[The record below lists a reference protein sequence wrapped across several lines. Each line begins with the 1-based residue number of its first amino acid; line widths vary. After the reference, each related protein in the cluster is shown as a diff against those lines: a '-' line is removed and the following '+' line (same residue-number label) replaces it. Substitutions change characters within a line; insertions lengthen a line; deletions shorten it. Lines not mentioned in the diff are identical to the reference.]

1 MSAWQAAC
9 HFKCDIRAWHAETTT
24 GCYELFQISCK
35 TVLANDQV
43 KCLLQKRKTSVSQG
57 WIIVMSCT
65 EYFGAEARVGSDIFC
80 QFGIGTRGLRPKAVG
95 VWKCSYV
102 HLPSTRWLSTALE
115 KFYQGYEDRYRPAPP
130 SFWDPHP
137 ICVACLCSNQNI
149 NKTATIVKLPTILLW

>member
-1 MSAWQAAC
+1 MTGGLPFQMWYSCVTCRNNNWMLWT
-9 HFKCDIRAWHAETTT
+9 FSDIMQNGFSQWSGEVSVAKTQNVCFTWYTRVNYR
-24 GCYELFQISCK
+24 YELHGIFRSGSKSGIWHF
-35 TVLANDQV
+35 L
-43 KCLLQKRKTSVSQG
+43 SV
-57 WIIVMSCT
+57 
-65 EYFGAEARVGSDIFC
+65 RN
-80 QFGIGTRGLRPKAVG
+80 RNKGLRPKAVG

-130 SFWDPHP
+130 SFWGPHP